1 VTHSNWIRLGLVV
14 LFALVSANAQSAGSA
29 SREAQ
34 MPASQRA
41 SASVS
46 SDERRQIAA
55 AFVQERLGVWQERLK
70 LKDWQISI
78 VMARRSD
85 LKPKTLGATHW
96 DKEKKCASIS
106 VLDPSEYDLPFR
118 DILND
123 LELTVVHE
131 LVHLDLAALPRSEA
145 SRSNEEHAVNR
156 LADALLALDRQRL
169 LI

>member
-1 VTHSNWIRLGLVV
+1 MTHSNSVRLGFLV
-14 LFALVSANAQSAGSA
+14 LTALASANAQSIDSA
-29 SREAQ
+29 SREALL
-34 MPASQRA
+34 PATQRGLA
-41 SASVS
+41 VVS
-46 SDERRQIAA
+46 SDEQRQIAA
-55 AFVQERLGVWQERLK
+55 TFVQARLAVWQDRLK

-96 DKEKKCASIS
+96 DKDKKCASIS
-106 VLDPSEYDLPFR
+106 VLDPGDYNLPFR

-156 LADALLALDRQRL
+156 LADALLALDRQR
-169 LI
+169 

>member
-1 VTHSNWIRLGLVV
+1 VTQSNSIRLGFL
-14 LFALVSANAQSAGSA
+14 LLTALMSANAQSTDSA

-34 MPASQRA
+34 LPASQRGA
-41 SASVS
+41 AVVS
-46 SDERRQIAA
+46 SEEQRQVAA
-55 AFVQERLGVWQERLK
+55 RFIQERLAVWQERLK

-78 VMARRSD
+78 VMARRTD

-96 DKEKKCASIS
+96 DKDKKCASIS
-106 VLDPSEYDLPFR
+106 VLDPSDYSVPFG

-156 LADALLALDRQRL
+156 LADALLALDRQR
-169 LI
+169 

>member
-1 VTHSNWIRLGLVV
+1 MTHSNSVRLGFLV
-14 LFALVSANAQSAGSA
+14 LTALVSANAQSTDSA

-34 MPASQRA
+34 LSASQRGLA
-41 SASVS
+41 VVS
-46 SDERRQIAA
+46 SDEQRQIAA
-55 AFVQERLGVWQERLK
+55 SFVQEKLAVWQGRLK

-96 DKEKKCASIS
+96 DKDKKYASIS
-106 VLDPSEYDLPFR
+106 VLDPSDYNLPFR

-145 SRSNEEHAVNR
+145 SRSNEEHAVNK
-156 LADALLALDRQRL
+156 LADALLALDRQR
-169 LI
+169 

>member
-1 VTHSNWIRLGLVV
+1 MTQSNSVRLGFLV
-14 LFALVSANAQSAGSA
+14 FTALASANAQSADSP
-29 SREAQ
+29 SREALR
-34 MPASQRA
+34 PGSQRGLA
-41 SASVS
+41 VVS
-46 SDERRQIAA
+46 SDEQRQVAA
-55 AFVQERLGVWQERLK
+55 TFVQERLAVWQERLK
-70 LKDWQISI
+70 LTDWQISI

-96 DKEKKCASIS
+96 DKDKKCASIS
-106 VLDPSEYDLPFR
+106 VLDPSDYNLPFR

-156 LADALLALDRQRL
+156 LADALLALDRQR
-169 LI
+169 